1 MMHAALANLAGLLDA
16 LHCGAA
22 LIDRAGVL
30 LHVNPRLAEMLG
42 HQPAALLGRT
52 LAELYDD
59 PDTRRVLAERLA
71 RFEEANETEF
81 YLPRADGA
89 RVPVI
94 AAGRALACGPPLN
107 EYRVITVLDISP
119 LKQAEA
125 RLKEQY
131 REVSRLSD
139 VMLDQALQL
148 KQYSEKLEER
158 VRERT
163 RELHEANLDSIYML
177 AVASEARD
185 EDTGAHVRRIQYYS
199 EALARALRTPPAAAE
214 HLGLSAILHD
224 VGKMHVPDRILKKPG
239 PLTPEERREME
250 QHTVVGERILSR
262 APFFDVARQIAR
274 HHHENWD
281 GSGYPDA
288 LRGEQIP
295 AAARI
300 VHLADVFDALTSP
313 RVYKAPWPPAQAVE
327 AILAG
332 RGTQFDP
339 AVVEAFEALD
349 RNGDL
354 LTIAERLGKSG

>member
-1 MMHAALANLAGLLDA
+1 MHAALANLAGMLDA

-30 LHVNPRLAEMLG
+30 LHINPRLAELLG
-42 HQPAALLGRT
+42 RDPGALLGRP

-59 PDTRRVLAERLA
+59 PDARRVLAERLA
-71 RFEEANETEF
+71 RFEEASETEF
-81 YLPRADGA
+81 FLPRADGA
-89 RVPVI
+89 RVPVV
-94 AAGRALACGPPLN
+94 AAGRALACAPPLN

-119 LKQAEA
+119 LKHAEA

-131 REVSRLSD
+131 REVSRLGD
-139 VMLDQALQL
+139 VMLDQALEL
-148 KQYSEKLEER
+148 KRYSEKLEER

-199 EALARALRTPPAAAE
+199 AALARALQTPPAAAE

-239 PLTPEERREME
+239 PLTADERREME

-262 APFFDVARQIAR
+262 APFFEVARQIAR

-295 AAARI
+295 AAARV

-313 RVYKAPWPPAQAVE
+313 RVYKAPWPPDE
-327 AILAG
+327 AAAAIVAG

-339 AVVEAFEALD
+339 AVVEAFETLFRSGGLRA
-349 RNGDL
+349 
-354 LTIAERLGKSG
+354 IHERLAAGG